1 MRFDE
6 APYVSDREAFTWARI
21 IESADPRLARRIR
34 RGVWKR
40 RAVIVLSLVTAM
52 VGLATMAI
60 GVRIIIA
67 SFVGRGG

>member
-6 APYVSDREAFTWARI
+6 VPYVSDREAFTWARI

-40 RAVIVLSLVTAM
+40 RMIAALSGLMVLIGALLIFSAVLIV
-52 VGLATMAI
+52 
-60 GVRIIIA
+60 R
-67 SFVGRGG
+67 

>member
-6 APYVSDREAFTWARI
+6 VPYVSDREAFWVARV
-21 IESADPRLARRIR
+21 IEAEHPDIARRIR

-40 RAVIVLSLVTAM
+40 RAVIVLSFATAM
-52 VGLATMAI
+52 VGFATMAI

-67 SFVGRGG
+67 SLVGRGG